1 MGISKPHDKFFK
13 DVFSRPEVA
22 QDFCRHY
29 LPREIVEL
37 LDLSTLTQAKDSFV
51 DENLRESFS
60 DLLFKIKLKTGRDI
74 YIYILFEH
82 KSHRDPMVL
91 FQILRSEVKIWDND
105 RKQRGNSK
113 LRPIIPLV
121 IYHGRRKWNVP
132 LDFHS
137 LFLWTEGME
146 KYLPQFEYLLV
157 DIPRMK
163 DEQIGGDALLKAL
176 LVVLKYIKQR
186 DPREKAARIAT
197 AFRELKDRRSDI
209 EEILYT
215 VLLYLYQTIKAEDQ
229 TQVQQEFER
238 TLREGAEIMPTLAE
252 YYIQQGIEEGRK
264 EGKQEGLQ
272 EGLQQ
277 GLQQGKQEGLR
288 EALREAREAVLDIL
302 QTRFN
307 KVPRRLVKKITAID
321 DMEQLR
327 ELRKKSL
334 TVSTLKE
341 FDQDLQ

>member
-13 DVFSRPEVA
+13 DIFSRPEVA

-105 RKQRGNSK
+105 RNQGKGDK

-146 KYLPQFEYLLV
+146 KYLPQFEYLLF

-176 LVVLKYIKQR
+176 LMVLKYIKQR
-186 DPREKAARIAT
+186 DPREKAAKIAT
-197 AFRELKDRRSDI
+197 AFRELKGKRSDI
-209 EEILYT
+209 EEILHT
-215 VLLYLYQTIKAEDQ
+215 VLLYLYQTIKAEE
-229 TQVQQEFER
+229 QVQVRQEFER
-238 TLREGAEIMPTLAE
+238 TLREGVEIMPTLAE
-252 YYIQQGIEEGRK
+252 YYIQQGKEEGI
-264 EGKQEGLQ
+264 QIGLQ
-272 EGLQQ
+272 KGLEQ

-307 KVPRRLVKKITAID
+307 KVPRRLAKKITAID
-321 DMEQLR
+321 DMAQLR